1 MSNLS
6 MSSSER
12 EEFLAGVH
20 IGVFSVARDG
30 EAPLSAPVWYRYAD
44 GTVEIA
50 TAARTQKVASL
61 RKHPQASLCVQR
73 EENPPAY
80 VTVEGEVTIEAL
92 PDGVVAEIASRYI
105 GPENGAAFAA
115 TAEDDT
121 LLRLHVRTWR
131 TTDFAKM
138 GG

>member
-1 MSNLS
+1 
-6 MSSSER
+6 MSSHDR

-20 IGVFSVARDG
+20 IGVLAVGRAG
-30 EAPLSAPVWYRYAD
+30 EAPLTTPVWYRYDD
-44 GTVEIA
+44 GVVEIA
-50 TAARTQKVASL
+50 TAARTKKVALL
-61 RKHPQASLCVQR
+61 RDSPEASLCVQR

-80 VTVEGEVTIEAL
+80 VTVEGSVSIEPL
-92 PDGVVAEIASRYI
+92 PAGVVTDIAARYL
-105 GPENGAAFAA
+105 GTDGAAQYAE

-131 TTDFAKM
+131 SLDFANL